1 MVVRGLVWW
10 SFGGDRSGSVR
21 LSGLVVL
28 VQVGS
33 LSSVL
38 NFILTF
44 DCRDRAATAGVRP
57 GLLRTDTP

>member
-38 NFILTF
+38 NFTNL
-44 DCRDRAATAGVRP
+44 RKHLAAKM
-57 GLLRTDTP
+57 